1 MEFDNDD
8 IVRVAMLGVAFDG
21 APGDEAKAIKA
32 RFDAEVARLDSCSN
46 ILVLVAERLLNGRPA
61 SLSTDQPYVIE
72 RAYSLGEHL
81 GAVVT
86 EANLEHGYTAVRFD
100 PRMGT
105 AELLRKLDLRAA
117 GNSFSRDDR
126 R

>member
-61 SLSTDQPYVIE
+61 SLLRH
-72 RAYSLGEHL
+72 RAGLLPGRAFRRGGHRGQFGTRLYR
-81 GAVVT
+81 GALRPADGNGRTPAQV
-86 EANLEHGYTAVRFD
+86 GP
-100 PRMGT
+100 PRRG
-105 AELLRKLDLRAA
+105 K
-117 GNSFSRDDR
+117 
-126 R
+126 